1 MIFVISHGETIRAKV
16 HMFFLHNCT
25 IAKESC
31 SDYEEPAS
39 GNDSRGLN
47 QIIRGSAGMQVRLF
61 FQQLMVDSMNVKILD
76 LIEYNLT
83 GRLYTIVF
91 GGNFKKIKKKCSPP
105 LRAF

>member
-1 MIFVISHGETIRAKV
+1 
-16 HMFFLHNCT
+16 
-25 IAKESC
+25 
-31 SDYEEPAS
+31 
-39 GNDSRGLN
+39 
-47 QIIRGSAGMQVRLF
+47 MQVRLF